1 MGARRLA
8 ATAAAPLVLLA
19 LCASASASEACPAD
33 VVEPTTDT
41 APAAALAVLC
51 DVNVVRAEH
60 GLRPLRWDSR
70 LSNGARKLAADMAAH
85 NYFSHVTPD
94 GLRLE
99 DRIRPTGY
107 IAGWSTLLTEN
118 LGWGTNAL
126 SSPLSIVL
134 GWMDSA
140 GHRRNVLDPAMR
152 DMGVGVAEGAVSE
165 GGPTGVIYVADF
177 GRRGTARA
185 SVHKRW
191 PSRSFSKVMS
201 SSASSALRTT
211 TMRFWS

>member
-1 MGARRLA
+1 M
-8 ATAAAPLVLLA
+8 
-19 LCASASASEACPAD
+19 
-33 VVEPTTDT
+33 
-41 APAAALAVLC
+41 
-51 DVNVVRAEH
+51 NVMRAER
-60 GLRPLRWDSR
+60 GLEPLRWDGR
-70 LSNGARKLAADMAAH
+70 LSSGAQRMAADIAERQ
-85 NYFSHVTPD
+85 YFSHVTPD
-94 GLRLE
+94 GRRLV
-99 DRIRPTGY
+99 DRIAPTGY
-107 IAGWSTLLTEN
+107 IRGASTLLAEN
-118 LGWGTNAL
+118 LGWGMNDF
-126 SSPLSIVL
+126 SSPRAIVL

-152 DMGVGVAEGAVSE
+152 DVGVGVAEGAVSD